1 MEKGPVLC
9 HVVPRALWPIATHI
23 AHTHRSRDA
32 STPTHDFL
40 ITPHPHCASLYIA
53 TGGSFHSWKFLPVIG
68 EYVKDMLEGTLP
80 EKYAERWHWDQ
91 PVNSKSANP
100 TYKIVGDLQDIL
112 AGKLDPK
119 ATPKIPTKVES
130 PAVSMANGMGNGV
143 IAH

>member
-1 MEKGPVLC
+1 
-9 HVVPRALWPIATHI
+9 
-23 AHTHRSRDA
+23 
-32 STPTHDFL
+32 
-40 ITPHPHCASLYIA
+40 
-53 TGGSFHSWKFLPVIG
+53 
-68 EYVKDMLEGTLP
+68 MLEGTLP